1 MPARW
6 NVLDRMIT
14 PDAPPGVPA
23 APVQSPPAG
32 LVPFERPGFG
42 AGLKAVLGG
51 YGYLFRTPDIW
62 PLALVPTGIALVLTI
77 VLGIVGVKL
86 APSLVALIIK
96 APGTGTWWTVLGV
109 VLHIL
114 SIVVMLVA
122 ALAVSFALAK
132 PLSGP
137 ALEKMVR
144 RAEADLG
151 APTWPEVGLLA
162 DMWRA
167 LQSSLVALAFT
178 LPLVIGLGILSVL
191 FAPMS
196 IVAFP
201 LQLALTALAGA
212 WDLCDCPLSIRG
224 VPVGARIDFV
234 RRNIGAVMG
243 FGFGL
248 ALLSFLPCALLIV
261 LPAGVLG
268 AARLVVTLERW
279 EAAGQRP
286 R

>member
-1 MPARW
+1 
-6 NVLDRMIT
+6 MIT
-14 PDAPPGVPA
+14 PDAPVGVPA
-23 APVQSPPAG
+23 APAPSPPAA
-32 LVPFERPGFG
+32 LVPFERPGFV

-62 PLALVPTGIALVLTI
+62 PLALVPTGIALVLTV
-77 VLGIVGVKL
+77 VLGFAGVKL
-86 APSLVALIIK
+86 APALVALILK
-96 APGTGTWWTVLGV
+96 EPGTGALWTVLGV
-109 VLHIL
+109 LLNVL

-122 ALAVSFALAK
+122 ALATSFALAK

-137 ALEKMVR
+137 ALERMVR

-151 APTWPEVGLLA
+151 APTWAEVGFFA

-167 LQSSLVALAFT
+167 LQSSLVALVFT
-178 LPLVIGLGILSVL
+178 APILIVLGVLSFF
-191 FAPMS
+191 FAPVS

-201 LQLALTALAGA
+201 LQLAITALAGA

-224 VPVGARIDFV
+224 VPVGARIEFV

-243 FGFGL
+243 FGLGL

-268 AARLVVTLERW
+268 AARLVVMLERY
-279 EAAGQRP
+279 EAAGQQP

>member
-1 MPARW
+1 
-6 NVLDRMIT
+6 MIT
-14 PDAPPGVPA
+14 PDASPGAPLAPA
-23 APVQSPPAG
+23 QSPPAG

-42 AGLKAVLGG
+42 AGMKAVFGG

-62 PLALVPTGIALVLTI
+62 PLALVPTGIALVLAV
-77 VLGIVGVKL
+77 VLGIIGVKL
-86 APSLVALIIK
+86 APMLVALLLK
-96 APGTGTWWTVLGV
+96 EPGTGMLWTVLGV

-114 SIVVMLVA
+114 AVVVMLGV
-122 ALAVSFALAK
+122 ALAISFALGK
-132 PLSGP
+132 PLAGP

-151 APTWPEVGLLA
+151 APTWPPPSFFEDV
-162 DMWRA
+162 WRA
-167 LQSSLVALAFT
+167 LQSSLVALVFT
-178 LPLVIGLGILSVL
+178 LPFIVVLGAVSFFFPPASVIT
-191 FAPMS
+191 
-196 IVAFP
+196 FP
-201 LQLALTALAGA
+201 LQLGITAIAGA
-212 WDLCDCPLSIRG
+212 WDFCDYPLSIRG

-268 AARLVVTLERW
+268 AARLVVDLERW
-279 EAAGQRP
+279 EAAGRA

>member
-1 MPARW
+1 
-6 NVLDRMIT
+6 MIT
-14 PDAPPGVPA
+14 PDAPPGVPV
-23 APVQSPPAG
+23 APLQSPPAA
-32 LVPFERPGFG
+32 LVTLERPGFS

-51 YGYLFRTPDIW
+51 YGYLFRTPDLW
-62 PLALVPTGIALVLTI
+62 PLALVPTGIALVLVV

-86 APSLVALIIK
+86 APLLVALILK
-96 APGTGTWWTVLGV
+96 DPGTGALWTVLGV
-109 VLHIL
+109 VLQVL
-114 SIVVMLVA
+114 SVVVMLVA
-122 ALAVSFALAK
+122 ALATSFALAK
-132 PLSGP
+132 PLAGP
-137 ALEKMVR
+137 ALERMVR

-151 APTWPEVGLLA
+151 APTWPEVSFFG

-178 LPLVIGLGILSVL
+178 LPIIVALGVLSLL

-201 LQLALTALAGA
+201 LQLAVTALAGA

-224 VPVGARIDFV
+224 VPVGERIDFV

-279 EAAGQRP
+279 EATKKLP

>member
-1 MPARW
+1 
-6 NVLDRMIT
+6 MIT
-14 PDAPPGVPA
+14 PDASSGVPV
-23 APVQSPPAG
+23 APVPSPSAA
-32 LVPFERPGFG
+32 LVPLERPGFG

-77 VLGIVGVKL
+77 VLGTVGVKL
-86 APSLVALIIK
+86 APSLVALLVK
-96 APGTGTWWTVLGV
+96 EPGTGALWAVLGV
-109 VLHIL
+109 ALKVL
-114 SIVVMLVA
+114 SVVVTLVA

-137 ALEKMVR
+137 ALERMVR

-151 APTWPEVGLLA
+151 APTWSEVGFFA

-178 LPLVIGLGILSVL
+178 APILVVLGLLGFFFPPVSV
-191 FAPMS
+191 
-196 IVAFP
+196 VVFP
-201 LQLALTALAGA
+201 LQFAVTALAGA

-243 FGFGL
+243 FGLGL

-268 AARLVVTLERW
+268 AARLVVMLERY
-279 EAAGQRP
+279 EAARELP

>member
-1 MPARW
+1 
-6 NVLDRMIT
+6 MIT
-14 PDAPPGVPA
+14 PDASPGVPA
-23 APVQSPPAG
+23 APVQSPPAA

-51 YGYLFRTPDIW
+51 YGYLFRTPDLW
-62 PLALVPTGIALVLTI
+62 PLALIPTGIALVLSI
-77 VLGIVGVKL
+77 VLGISGVKL
-86 APSLVALIIK
+86 APALVALIVK
-96 APGTGTWWTVLGV
+96 EPGTGALWTVLGV
-109 VLHIL
+109 VLQVF

-137 ALEKMVR
+137 ALERMVR
-144 RAEADLG
+144 RAEADMG
-151 APTWPEVGLLA
+151 APTWPEVGLLD

-167 LQSSLVALAFT
+167 LQSSLVALAVT
-178 LPLVIGLGILSVL
+178 APILILLGVLSFFFAPLSV
-191 FAPMS
+191 
-196 IVAFP
+196 VAFP
-201 LQLALTALAGA
+201 LQLAVAALAGA

-224 VPVGARIDFV
+224 VPVGARIEFV

-243 FGFGL
+243 FGLGL
-248 ALLSFLPCALLIV
+248 ALLSFLPCTLLIV

-268 AARLVVTLERW
+268 AARLVVMLERY
-279 EAAGQRP
+279 EAAGQQP